1 MNHGKPELS
10 GKEVDFKVKIEIPF
24 SYLQN
29 IGLTKIYLQVF
40 YQIIIYFLIMVSNCL
55 YKRALNLKPLL
66 YSI

>member
-1 MNHGKPELS
+1 MILMNHGKPELS

-40 YQIIIYFLIMVSNCL
+40 YQIIIYFLN
-55 YKRALNLKPLL
+55 YGK
-66 YSI
+66 